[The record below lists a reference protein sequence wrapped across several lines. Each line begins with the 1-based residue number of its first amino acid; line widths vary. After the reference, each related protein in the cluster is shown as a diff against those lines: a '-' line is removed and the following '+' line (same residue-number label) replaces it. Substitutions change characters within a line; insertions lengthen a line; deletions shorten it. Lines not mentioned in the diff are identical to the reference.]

1 MIAGIKGYLNMP
13 RWVLNVRSQ
22 ELDAIWLN
30 RHFVL
35 VFSIV

>member
-22 ELDAIWLN
+22 ELDAI
-30 RHFVL
+30 FPTE
-35 VFSIV
+35 S